1 MCRGIGASR
10 SGHPRLP
17 SRRVHARR
25 RAGAGI
31 AAERRL
37 RRARAQQSAGYIWP
51 EALSGLW
58 KFEDNLA
65 HNNVVAGIFV
75 WQNEEDG
82 HQIKRFTAYNNG
94 DHGIIHGAYVNPYH
108 YREID
113 LRDQPNAI
121 ALAAAGRDDRQ
132 GHPQSWI
139 DVRGGALAVGSH
151 NLPGSSPV
159 LFYRSTFPE
168 GVTLD
173 DGDGERGPLDFVDC
187 GLESGDFNV
196 VSLNPDT
203 VVRVQRAKVPRVQA
217 DSLRGQ

>member
-1 MCRGIGASR
+1 M
-10 SGHPRLP
+10 
-17 SRRVHARR
+17 
-25 RAGAGI
+25 
-31 AAERRL
+31 
-37 RRARAQQSAGYIWP
+37 
-51 EALSGLW
+51 
-58 KFEDNLA
+58 
-65 HNNVVAGIFV
+65 VAGIFV

-82 HQIKRFTAYNNG
+82 HRIKRFTAYNNG

-121 ALAAAGRDDRQ
+121 ALAAAGREDPQ

-151 NLPGSSPV
+151 NLPGSAPV

-187 GLESGDFNV
+187 GLEAGDFNV

-203 VVRVQRAKVPRVQA
+203 VVRVQRANGSAFRLTASGVSDIGGFFPY
-217 DSLRGQ
+217 